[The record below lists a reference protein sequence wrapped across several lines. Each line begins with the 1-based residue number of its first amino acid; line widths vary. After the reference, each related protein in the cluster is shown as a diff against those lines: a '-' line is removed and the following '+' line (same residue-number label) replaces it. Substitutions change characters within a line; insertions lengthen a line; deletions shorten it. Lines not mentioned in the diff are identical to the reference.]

1 MIVLRFDIQGE
12 DVMLLSIL
20 ETSVMSLQIAIL
32 EEDIL
37 EQTNVKCHL
46 CNLSL
51 LEDEVN
57 LKNMNFA
64 SKFVALTYNM
74 FLPNT

>member
-1 MIVLRFDIQGE
+1 
-12 DVMLLSIL
+12 
-20 ETSVMSLQIAIL
+20 MSLQIAIL